1 MLKIS
6 SFFNLVFNLT
16 VGLAL
21 AVSSAVGAD
30 VSNAPTVITAGTSP
44 VAPYPSKSQLLP
56 GKGPMQTWAPF
67 PEIWMQR
74 RTEFQQQRQ
83 EDRGAIV
90 FLGDSITQGWDNL
103 AKAFP
108 DFKVAN
114 RGIAGDTTRGVLY
127 RLNEDVIDLKPKA
140 VVLLIGTNDI
150 GLGAEPDDVAD
161 NIKAIIGALEKSN
174 PHMPI
179 IFCEIMPSNGAEWN
193 RPAATIEKVN
203 TLVLKALKGD
213 PQISVCNTWSI
224 YADQNGNCSQSEFP
238 DLLHPN
244 AAGYALWAK
253 ALKPILNKLG
263 LAAGNPK

>member
-1 MLKIS
+1 MTKNPHSLKLIT
-6 SFFNLVFNLT
+6 NLT
-16 VGLAL
+16 VGLTL
-21 AVSSAVGAD
+21 AFSNVVGSE
-30 VSNAPTVITAGTSP
+30 VSNSPTAVTEEAPS
-44 VAPYPSKSQLLP
+44 VAPYPSQSQSLP

-67 PEIWMQR
+67 PEMWMQR

-150 GLGAEPDDVAD
+150 GLGAKPDDVAD
-161 NIKAIIGALEKSN
+161 NIKAIIAALQKSN
-174 PHMPI
+174 PRMPI

-193 RPAATIEKVN
+193 RPPATIEKVN
-203 TLVLKALKGD
+203 ALVLKAIKD
-213 PQISVCNTWSI
+213 DSQVAVCNTWSI

-253 ALKPILNKLG
+253 ALQPILNNLG
-263 LAAGNPK
+263 LAASNPK